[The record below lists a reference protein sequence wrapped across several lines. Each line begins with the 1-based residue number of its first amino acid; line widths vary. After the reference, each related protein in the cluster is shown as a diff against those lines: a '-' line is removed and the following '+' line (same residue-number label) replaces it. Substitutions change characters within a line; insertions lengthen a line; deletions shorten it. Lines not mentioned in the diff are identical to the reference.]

1 MPEFATSFAYEM
13 HENAPAWREAQLLP
27 NEPFVF
33 GGLLDS
39 LASSQPFIELAS
51 VLPQRW
57 VNAQTTPEQLRAALR
72 LHLCFDD
79 QNPLADGYER
89 GLTGFWRLVNLL
101 QWLPDMTFT
110 SRNVVRSNIGQVPR
124 PVDSLATI
132 ATPDGPTPDATLDAS
147 VLAQWQE
154 LAELEV
160 LSKQQI
166 ALLQRLPLPVP
177 EVGYAL
183 QDEAGAIIAEADL
196 AWPALHRAHCFIH
209 DQQADAFITQGWQL
223 THGELDA
230 ELIDTLTQLV
240 TGGKA

>member
-1 MPEFATSFAYEM
+1 M
-13 HENAPAWREAQLLP
+13 
-27 NEPFVF
+27 F
-33 GGLLDS
+33 GGLLDA

-51 VLPQRW
+51 VLPQRCLI
-57 VNAQTTPEQLRAALR
+57 NPITPDQLHAALR

-79 QNPLADGYER
+79 QNPLADNYER

-110 SRNVVRSNIGQVPR
+110 SRNAVRNNIGQVPR
-124 PVDSLATI
+124 PVDTLVTT
-132 ATPDGPTPDATLDAS
+132 ATPDGTTSDATLDAG

-160 LSKQQI
+160 LSQQQI
-166 ALLQRLPLPVP
+166 VLLQRLPLPVP

-183 QDEAGAIIAEADL
+183 QDDAGAIIAEADL
-196 AWPALHRAHCFIH
+196 AWPALHRAHCFID
-209 DQQADAFITQGWQL
+209 DQQADAFIAQGWQL

>member
-1 MPEFATSFAYEM
+1 VKKSQDAGIRHKFAYEM

-124 PVDSLATI
+124 PVDTLVTI

-177 EVGYAL
+177 CRCPRWGMPFKMKQGPSSPRPIWPGQRYTAPIALYTISKLTLSSRKVGN
-183 QDEAGAIIAEADL
+183 
-196 AWPALHRAHCFIH
+196 
-209 DQQADAFITQGWQL
+209 
-223 THGELDA
+223 
-230 ELIDTLTQLV
+230 
-240 TGGKA
+240 